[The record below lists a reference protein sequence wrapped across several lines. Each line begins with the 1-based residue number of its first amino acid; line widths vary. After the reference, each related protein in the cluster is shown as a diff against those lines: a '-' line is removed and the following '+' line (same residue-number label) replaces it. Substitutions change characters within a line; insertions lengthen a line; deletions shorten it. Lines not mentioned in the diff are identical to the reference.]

1 MELNRAI
8 KMTSELDFVRFQW
21 GIILN
26 YAKHYTT
33 THKL

>member
-8 KMTSELDFVRFQW
+8 KMTSELDFVHFRQ

-26 YAKHYTT
+26 YAKTLHN
-33 THKL
+33 HI

>member
-8 KMTSELDFVRFQW
+8 KMTSELDFVCFQR

-26 YAKHYTT
+26 YAKTLHN
-33 THKL
+33 HI